1 MLENRGNI
9 LIILRVEKILSYVY
23 TFCHKVVTKIEVLDE
38 NRNKAEV
45 TRMTQKALLDVEGL
59 KTYFYL
65 EDKKVARAVDGVD
78 FSINP
83 GETLALVGESGSGKS
98 ITSLSIMQLI
108 NKPGKIKEGKISFG
122 DMDLVKL
129 SDKQM
134 SKVRGKDIAMIFQ
147 EPMTALNPVFT
158 IGNQIIETL
167 RKHEKLTK
175 VQAQQKAVQL
185 LKIVGF
191 PRAEETMKEYPHQLS
206 GGMRQRAMIA
216 IAISCDP
223 KLLIADEPT
232 TALDVTIQAQILDL
246 MNEMKQRLNMAVLLI
261 THDLGVVAEYADRVM
276 VMYGGQIVEDT
287 TADQLFHNPKHP
299 YTTGLLESLPSLDKD
314 VDRLGAI
321 KGTVPPAHSFPQ
333 GCRFSERCP
342 HAMDKCRESN
352 PSLLEIE
359 TGHDVRCYLYE

>member
-1 MLENRGNI
+1 
-9 LIILRVEKILSYVY
+9 
-23 TFCHKVVTKIEVLDE
+23 
-38 NRNKAEV
+38 
-45 TRMTQKALLDVEGL
+45 MTQQTLLNVEGL

-65 EDKKVARAVDGVD
+65 DNQKVAKAVDGVN
-78 FSINP
+78 FSISP

-108 NKPGKIKEGKISFG
+108 NKPGKIEGGKIIFG
-122 DMDLVKL
+122 GKDLVGL

-134 SKVRGKDIAMIFQ
+134 AKIRGKDIAMIFQ

-158 IGNQIIETL
+158 IGNQIVETI
-167 RKHEKLTK
+167 RRHKKLTK
-175 VQAQQKAVQL
+175 KEAEIKAIEL
-185 LKIVGF
+185 LKMVGF

-246 MNEMKQRLNMAVLLI
+246 LNEMKKKFNMAVLLI

-287 TADQLFHNPKHP
+287 TVERLFTNPKHP
-299 YTTGLLESLPSLDKD
+299 YTNGLLESLPSLEKE

-321 KGTVPPAHSFPQ
+321 RGMVPPAYNFPK
-333 GCRFSERCP
+333 GCRFADRCP
-342 HAMDKCRESN
+342 KAMDKCRLSN
-352 PSLLEIE
+352 PELLLTEP
-359 TGHDVRCYLYE
+359 GHDVRCYLYE